1 MEFIWKMTEEN
12 WKNMVNDS
20 YTDIYEELSDDFGF
34 YGQLYVGDYCI
45 EFHFDYFGESLDK
58 AYTYIYQ
65 LFVDDGYGY
74 EVDGTPYSLTDFY
87 IDVPNANSFDSFK
100 NICEREFAAG
110 IGTMFEEK
118 YANKKCEWKI

>member
-12 WKNMVNDS
+12 WINMVNDAN
-20 YTDIYEELSDDFGF
+20 TNIYEELSDDFSF

-45 EFHFDYFGESLDK
+45 EFQLENFGESLDK

-65 LFVDDGYGY
+65 LFVDDAYGY

-87 IDVPNANSFDSFK
+87 IEVPKANSFESFK
-100 NICEREFAAG
+100 NLCEREFAAG

>member
-12 WKNMVNDS
+12 WINMVNDS
-20 YTDIYEELSDDFGF
+20 NTNIYEELSNDFSF

-45 EFHFDYFGESLDK
+45 EFQLENFGESL
-58 AYTYIYQ
+58 T
-65 LFVDDGYGY
+65 YGY
-74 EVDGTPYSLTDFY
+74 EVDGTPYRYSLTDFY

-110 IGTMFEEK
+110 IGTIFEEK